1 MPLKEITEDDLSD
14 GSTPHKKGEE
24 PMGPPAAPAK
34 SKRGRNQENASDDAE
49 TKRARADKA
58 QDLDTGVE
66 VVEEKAVEP
75 MQDKDDTAATA
86 KKERQPKAKAK
97 SVPGVEVVEEKAVE
111 PMQDKDDTAATAKKE
126 RQPKAKA
133 KSVPKAKASSVM
145 KKPAAAGLKRPAAA
159 GASSKTEVESPAAE
173 KKIKGA
179 YKNWYKKSNVTGILL
194 KYTDGTQCEVLRAG
208 RLLYQKSLATMK
220 F

>member
-66 VVEEKAVEP
+66 VVEEE
-75 MQDKDDTAATA
+75 
-86 KKERQPKAKAK
+86 
-97 SVPGVEVVEEKAVE
+97 AVE